1 MTSQR
6 LWQLNIKLF
15 IWKKV
20 LNNGSFRKFFGLLNF
35 PELELFHLFFFKHYD
50 ISIPIIYS
58 NLNKVKLFARCSLD
72 FAFCP
77 LVFGRCSLVVFFIFC
92 WFLVTFCWL
101 LFTFCLLLVTFCS
114 TRNSE
119 RFAFWLYLVHEK
131 FIPVLSKSKK
141 QSYIY
146 KFVNKKFNLWITWKL
161 GQFYSGDFQQ
171 SLWVLKTK

>member
-6 LWQLNIKLF
+6 LSQLNIKLF

-58 NLNKVKLFARCSLD
+58 NLNKVKLFARCSLV

-77 LVFGRCSLVVFFIFC
+77 LVFGRFFYF
-92 WFLVTFCWL
+92 
-101 LFTFCLLLVTFCS
+101 LLVSCYFLLV
-114 TRNSE
+114 
-119 RFAFWLYLVHEK
+119 ALYFLLVARY
-131 FIPVLSKSKK
+131 FLLD
-141 QSYIY
+141 
-146 KFVNKKFNLWITWKL
+146 KKFWKICIL
-161 GQFYSGDFQQ
+161 IIFSSREIHFRFE
-171 SLWVLKTK
+171 